1 MDQAQNLRN
10 IIKMNNLRPVETV
23 PVPAA
28 SSLPEKN
35 TRIIAVTS
43 GKGGV
48 GKSNV
53 SVNLAVH
60 LKKLGKRVLI
70 FDADFGLANVE
81 VMFGAIP
88 KYNLKD
94 VIWGGMSIKDVISYG
109 PWDIPFVS
117 GGSGIVGLS
126 NITPEQIGLLIKSM
140 AELDELADVIII
152 DTGAGISDTVMEFVS
167 ASSEV
172 ILVTTPEPSSLTDSY
187 SLLKVLG
194 SRPGYDKNST
204 TVKVVA
210 NKVTDADDGRN
221 VYARLKT
228 VTDRFLDI
236 NVELLGV
243 IPSDPALE
251 KAVMQQIPVS
261 IASPNSRSSKS
272 FEDLAVALT
281 GSAAREK
288 KTTGMAGMIARL
300 LGRR

>member
-1 MDQAQNLRN
+1 MDQASNLRN
-10 IIKMNNLRPVETV
+10 IIKKNNA
-23 PVPAA
+23 VPAA
-28 SSLPEKN
+28 AARPQTPAAAAS
-35 TRIIAVTS
+35 RIIAVTS

-53 SVNLAVH
+53 SVNLAVQ

-94 VIWGGMSIKDVISYG
+94 VIWGGMGIKDVISYG

-117 GGSGIVGLS
+117 GGSGIIGLS
-126 NITPEQIGLLIKSM
+126 NITQDQLMLLVRNM

-187 SLLKVLG
+187 SLLKVLS

-204 TVKVVA
+204 VVKVVA
-210 NKVTDADDGRN
+210 NKVADSEDGKN

-228 VTDRFLDI
+228 VSDRFL
-236 NVELLGV
+236 NVNMELLGI
-243 IPSDPALE
+243 IPSDSALE

-272 FEDLAVALT
+272 FEDLALALT
-281 GSAAREK
+281 GSGRTEK
-288 KTTGMAGMIARL
+288 KGTGMAGMIAKL
-300 LGRR
+300 LRRR